1 MRGIN
6 LREDLWRPMCFF
18 GGGGAPAAPLPP
30 PPPPAPPTL
39 ATPTVGQAG
48 SSSAAAAAAASG
60 AGFENTL
67 ASSPQGA
74 STPSVAGPAL
84 KDKLGA

>member
-6 LREDLWRPMCFF
+6 LREDMWRAMCFF
-18 GGGGAPAAPLPP
+18 GGAATPAAPLPP

-39 ATPTVGQAG
+39 ASPTVGQA
-48 SSSAAAAAAASG
+48 SASSAADAAAASG

-67 ASSPQGA
+67 ASSPTGA
-74 STPSVAGPAL
+74 ANPQTSPAAL
-84 KDKLGA
+84 KDKLGS